1 MALLLEGMTILD
13 LTRLLPGPYGTMLLA
28 DLGAEV
34 IKVEELEVGDYARE
48 YSPSIGGEGALFQ
61 AVNRNKKSLA
71 LNLKLDAGKA
81 VFRRLAS
88 TADAVVE
95 QFRPGVMDRLGLGW
109 EALRGLNSRLVYC
122 ALTGYGQDGPYRDR
136 VGHDINYIGYGGIL
150 GLTGSDGGPP
160 VLPGVQIADLSGGMM
175 AAFGIV
181 AALLARGRT
190 EEGCFVDVAM
200 LDTVVSWLGLHA
212 GIFAATGE
220 RPQRGRTFLTGGLPG
235 YQVYETK
242 DCRYITVG
250 ALEDKFWRN
259 LCLALG
265 REDLVPHAEA
275 EGARRSEVQ
284 EALADIFKTRT
295 REEWIA
301 RLADAEVC
309 FGPVNDL
316 DEVFADPQVLH
327 RGMLTEVPL
336 PDGTIMTQPGTP
348 VHFSSGVRRKHE
360 PPPTLG
366 QHTVPI
372 LSRAGYSGEEIA
384 ALRVAGVIRS
394 PG

>member
-275 EGARRSEVQ
+275 EGDRRSEVQ